1 VLIGATLVAIASTAA
16 LPFTMGHGWLLQPT
30 LFLAGGTI
38 AGVYTLG
45 IVLIGQ
51 DFRGQ
56 RLAIVATGFGMAYS
70 AGSVL
75 GATPIGYL
83 IDLFGS
89 EALPISVAAGFLA
102 LLIFL
107 LRPGRKET
115 ETQAQ

>member
-1 VLIGATLVAIASTAA
+1 
-16 LPFTMGHGWLLQPT
+16 WLLQPA

-56 RLAIVATGFGMAYS
+56 RLAIVSTGFGMAYS

-83 IDLFGS
+83 IDLFGV
-89 EALPISVAAGFLA
+89 EALPVTVAAGLVA
-102 LLIFL
+102 LLVFL
-107 LRPGRKET
+107 IRPARKTAT
-115 ETQAQ
+115 EAPAD